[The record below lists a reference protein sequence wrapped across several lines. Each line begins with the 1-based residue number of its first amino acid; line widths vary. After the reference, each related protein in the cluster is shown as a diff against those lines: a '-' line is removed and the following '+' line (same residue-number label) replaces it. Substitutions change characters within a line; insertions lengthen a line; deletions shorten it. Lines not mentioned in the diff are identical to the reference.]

1 MLSEIDY
8 KRLCW
13 HSRRGMLELDLLLV
27 PFVEEHFKDLSAE
40 NQLHYKELLDSEDQD
55 LFSWLL
61 GREIPEDEQMCRIV
75 DIVLSS
81 RDPAS

>member
-1 MLSEIDY
+1 MDRN
-8 KRLCW
+8 RLFW
-13 HSRRGMLELDLLLV
+13 ASRRGMLELDLIFL
-27 PFVEEHFKDLSAE
+27 PFAE
-40 NQLHYKELLDSEDQD
+40 NVYPDLAVNDQLLYEQLLACEDQD